1 MEPML
6 LETWRG
12 IARVG
17 IRLAPLA
24 LCCALA
30 LGALPSAAQSDLQQ
44 QALDLVNAARSEAG
58 LPALET
64 GAVLTEAARAH
75 ADDMLARG
83 FYGHVSPEGETV
95 QDRYRAAGGSE
106 WELVAE
112 NIARCSGCPAP
123 DAARIAALHE
133 GWMDSPGHRENIL
146 RQGLARF
153 GFAVV
158 GGGGRDL
165 YAVQTFAG
173 PGQSRGGSGA
183 AASPDEASAAALDR
197 LNAARREAGVPALA
211 ACPVLEDAANRLVP
225 EEIAGFSL
233 SGIGDLQ
240 RALPPE
246 DMHRWASIVSLAG
259 SCGGCGATSTRGDAR
274 AFVEDWLEPGRYRA
288 QLLDPALT
296 HFGFVLRSDGAGRKV
311 ALGLSG
317 QSGKR

>member
-1 MEPML
+1 MTGML
-6 LETWRG
+6 
-12 IARVG
+12 
-17 IRLAPLA
+17 RLAPLA

-30 LGALPSAAQSDLQQ
+30 LGGLPAAAQSDLQQ
-44 QALDLVNAARSEAG
+44 QALDLVNAARGEAG

-64 GAVLTEAARAH
+64 GADLTQAARAH
-75 ADDMLARG
+75 AEDMLARG

-123 DAARIAALHE
+123 DTARIAALHE

-146 RQGLARF
+146 RQGLTRF

-173 PGQSRGGSGA
+173 PGQSRGGSGEA
-183 AASPDEASAAALDR
+183 ADPDEAAAAALDR
-197 LNAARREAGVPALA
+197 LNAARREAGVPPLA
-211 ACPVLEDAANRLVP
+211 ASPVLEDAAHRLVP
-225 EEIAGFSL
+225 EDIAEFSL

-246 DMHRWASIVSLAG
+246 DLHRWGSLASLAG
-259 SCGGCGATSTRGDAR
+259 SCGGCGATLTRGDAR
-274 AFVEDWLEPGRYRA
+274 AFVEDWLEPGRYRDR
-288 QLLDPALT
+288 LLDPAMT

-317 QSGKR
+317 QSG